1 MIKNHLDN
9 RVSWQVICD
18 RLISSKRNIILSSPT
33 GTGKTERYEI
43 WAMNKPERPIFITSP
58 IKSLSNQKFREFL
71 AKGYKVGLETGDI
84 KYIPNDDCDII
95 CCTQEIYNNKYKD
108 LPNSTL
114 IIDEFSYIFENENR
128 SRAYIDSLYYSK
140 AKNIL
145 ICSATFGNNKFITDY
160 LNRLTNR
167 NFYLYENKERLTSL
181 EYKGKISKH
190 NIKNSLV
197 IAYSKSKCVGIANEI
212 YKTRISKLNQLVR
225 NTANIN
231 DVKEKNKKQIIN
243 LAQKYNV
250 DNKSLIEYTLLGLA
264 YYHSGLYPKEKLF
277 LEELF
282 ENKLIDTIVGTDAL
296 SLGVNFP
303 IQNVIFTNFYKR
315 TEKGFKMIS
324 KNLFEQISGRAGR
337 KGFFDN
343 GYVYYCNDFSET
355 ININGLNIDL
365 SIPFQKLINSNENN
379 VNISLT
385 ANIKNILNGN
395 STIND
400 EANFIIK
407 YSTEKKD
414 FGVEKSK
421 ISNIINYIKSYDIVF
436 SYLKREYHNLDWKS
450 GYNKALE
457 ECSPEFIKK
466 IDELSYNLALLQP
479 YFDKDIGNAY
489 LPEYTHKCNCEI
501 FMDVLIETPLE
512 TLISKYGKTFYDV
525 LLLKKYI
532 TNLPQKYSHIYNI
545 KILDNLIN
553 SIDYTVLHPDKFKTE
568 IKEFIKKNK
577 PKPSLN
583 RKRYECPNYFE
594 KIIIDEHEY
603 IKLFNYNDYII
614 ACDTSSPTFSIHYF
628 IYKTPMKT
636 VGFIKNDERLDILSK
651 IDINYLSDEEQDI
664 IDKIEDAKTSL
675 TKKRKK

>member
-18 RLISSKRNIILSSPT
+18 RLIASKQNVILSSPT
-33 GTGKTERYEI
+33 GTGKTERYEN
-43 WAMNKPERPIFITSP
+43 WALNKPERPIFITSP

-84 KYIPNDDCDII
+84 KYIPDDGCDII
-95 CCTQEIYNNKYKD
+95 CCTQEIYNNKYRD
-108 LPNSTL
+108 LNNSTL

-128 SRAYIDSLYYSK
+128 ARTYIDSLYFSK

-145 ICSATFGNNKFITDY
+145 ICSATFGNNKFITEY
-160 LNRLTNR
+160 LNNLTNR

-181 EYKGKISKH
+181 EYVGKISKYK
-190 NIKNSLV
+190 IKNSLV
-197 IAYSKSKCVGIANEI
+197 ITYSKSKCVGIANEI
-212 YKTRISKLNQLVR
+212 YKTRITKINQLIR
-225 NTANIN
+225 NTTSVN
-231 DVKEKNKKQIIN
+231 DVKEKNKKQIMN
-243 LAQKYNV
+243 LAQKYNI
-250 DNKSLIEYTLLGLA
+250 DNKSLIEYTFLGLA

-282 ENKLIDTIVGTDAL
+282 EKKLIDTIVGTDAL

-303 IQNVIFTNFYKR
+303 IQNVIFTSFSKQ

-337 KGFFDN
+337 KGYFDN
-343 GYVYYCNDFSET
+343 GYVYYCNDFSKDQ
-355 ININGLNIDL
+355 NIDL
-365 SIPFQKLINSNENN
+365 SIPFFGLVNN
-379 VNISLT
+379 KKNKANIILN

-395 STIND
+395 STID
-400 EANFIIK
+400 EETNFIIK
-407 YSTEKKD
+407 YSTEKKN
-414 FGVEKSK
+414 FGIEKLK
-421 ISNIINYIKSYDIVF
+421 ISKIINYIKSYDIVF
-436 SYLKREYHNLDWKS
+436 SYLKREYRNINWES

-457 ECSPEFIKK
+457 GCSSEFIQT
-466 IDELSYNLALLQP
+466 IDELSYNLALLQT
-479 YFDKDIGNAY
+479 YFNKDIGNTY
-489 LPEYTHKCNCEI
+489 LPEYSYKCNCEI

-512 TLISKYGKTFYDV
+512 TLISKYGKTFYDL

-532 TNLPQKYSHIYNI
+532 TNLPQKYSHIYDMN
-545 KILDNLIN
+545 ILDNLIN
-553 SIDYTVLHPDKFKTE
+553 SIDYTALHPNEFKAE
-568 IKEFIKKNK
+568 LKEFIKKNK
-577 PKPSLN
+577 PQFSKN
-583 RKRYECPNYFE
+583 RKKYECPNYFE

-614 ACDTSSPTFSIHYF
+614 ACDSSSPNYEIHYF

-636 VGFIKNDERLDILSK
+636 IGFVKNDERLEILNK
-651 IDINYLSDEEQDI
+651 IDISYLSDEEQVI